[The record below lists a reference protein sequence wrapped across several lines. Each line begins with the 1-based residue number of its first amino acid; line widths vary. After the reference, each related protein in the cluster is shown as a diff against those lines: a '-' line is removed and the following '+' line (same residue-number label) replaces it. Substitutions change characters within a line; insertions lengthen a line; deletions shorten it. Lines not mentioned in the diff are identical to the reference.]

1 VLGHD
6 LGRGGGAGLSE
17 TDLQRLHEGNPS
29 LVPDEKSGFCQKYTG
44 SVCSKY
50 IGTFHLLVVIP
61 SYHIQVLIQKIGP

>member
-1 VLGHD
+1 VFGSV

-50 IGTFHLLVVIP
+50 IGTGTFHLLVVIP
-61 SYHIQVLIQKIGP
+61 SSYMQVLIQ